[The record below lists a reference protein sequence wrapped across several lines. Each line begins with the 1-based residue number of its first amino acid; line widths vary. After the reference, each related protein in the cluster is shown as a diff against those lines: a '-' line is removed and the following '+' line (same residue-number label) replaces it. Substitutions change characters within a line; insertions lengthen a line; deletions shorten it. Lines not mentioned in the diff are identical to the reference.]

1 MSMCQPCDLE
11 QSTPPTLGAAVVTT
25 AFEGELGACVGDDV
39 GIIVGVI
46 VGALLGVCVGD
57 DVGCFVVDMD
67 AGLDR
72 RHSSLSNHGAN
83 SHCLYRKKRFG
94 TADLEHERQ
103 TPVSFNKV
111 GKHDHLHILQK

>member
-25 AFEGELGACVGDDV
+25 AFEGELGAAVGDDV
-39 GIIVGVI
+39 GIIA
-46 VGALLGVCVGD
+46 GALLGVCVGD
-57 DVGCFVVDMD
+57 DVG
-67 AGLDR
+67 GLDR

-94 TADLEHERQ
+94 TSD
-103 TPVSFNKV
+103 
-111 GKHDHLHILQK
+111 

>member
-39 GIIVGVI
+39 GIIA
-46 VGALLGVCVGD
+46 GALLGVCVGD
-57 DVGCFVVDMD
+57 DVGCFVVGGGVDMD

-94 TADLEHERQ
+94 T
-103 TPVSFNKV
+103 SN
-111 GKHDHLHILQK
+111 